1 MAPKTVSSQ
10 VADIGKM
17 LLTIS
22 PYSLLVISAIVMMIM
37 LSLGVWAYL
46 FFTIARKAK
55 DAILDR
61 LGEDEN
67 GYPRSLGYSKK
78 DKSSDQEDK
87 GYKELLGNRLM
98 PSGLKGSI
106 AREHYSN
113 IPGWIIGKPL
123 DDQPAAVIQQIA
135 NQHFNK

>member
-22 PYSLLVISAIVMMIM
+22 PYSLLVISAIV
-37 LSLGVWAYL
+37 
-46 FFTIARKAK
+46 AK